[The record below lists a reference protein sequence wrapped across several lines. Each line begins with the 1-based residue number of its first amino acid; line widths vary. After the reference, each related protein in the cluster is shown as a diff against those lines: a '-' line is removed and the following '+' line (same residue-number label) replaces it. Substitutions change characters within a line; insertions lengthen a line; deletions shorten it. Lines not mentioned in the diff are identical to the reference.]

1 MSVLTHL
8 IAMMIGGTVGV
19 LSMAFI
25 VVGSDNDE

>member
-25 VVGSDNDE
+25 VAGDDKND